1 MTSTRALA
9 TEEWPPGT
17 RIVVGKSAGARLGG
31 RTGMVL
37 GFGST
42 RSRLRVLLDGSRGP
56 ITLHVSFISR
66 LEGTDV
72 ASDQIPLKCE
82 QG

>member
-1 MTSTRALA
+1 MTPTRALA
-9 TEEWPPGT
+9 TEEWRPGT
-17 RIVVGKSAGARLGG
+17 RIVVGKSAGVRLGG
-31 RTGMVL
+31 RTGIVL

-66 LEGTDV
+66 LDDTDV
-72 ASDQIPLKCE
+72 ASGQIPVRT
-82 QG
+82 